1 MKNIFIK
8 TLAGIALLLF
18 IVFQIRGQLPVTGR
32 PVPELAHIEPLV
44 TSWMNAGNIDAAV
57 IGIMRDGVV
66 VYLRGFGWLDDDVPM
81 IENAKVRLASV
92 TKPITAAAIRNLIA
106 EPDIDLALNTP
117 AFNIG
122 SNNGVLNLSPWPSLG
137 DTRLA
142 NVTVNHLLN
151 HWGGWA
157 RDSVG
162 DHTIRECQIASEMN
176 VTSPPGR
183 TNTMRWILGQPLI
196 NNPGATYHYSNE
208 GYLALGLIIEELQPI
223 SYLSYV
229 RNRILRPGMGVPV
242 TEISQARTLRGN
254 ADPREPW
261 YRGGTC
267 TFCNVFP
274 GLVFGGCSNVLSIQ
288 RAYGQRHLE
297 ARLSQGGL
305 IASAPA
311 VLRFANTYR
320 VGSQNIGMPLDE
332 APLTSQQAHGG
343 SLEGVSTYLVQHP
356 DGYNAFIFF
365 NNRSDTTYVAR
376 RFWSVHLRDT
386 LQGLNEDDWPT
397 AASDGFWTQTSGSSS
412 GGYGAYNQPYGSFSH
427 ALNQCTNGSNIRL
440 LPGATQWSGLITTR
454 LLIDAP
460 EGNALIGQ

>member
-1 MKNIFIK
+1 MKNIFVK
-8 TLAGIALLLF
+8 TLAGFALLLF
-18 IVFQIRGQLPVTGR
+18 IVFQIRGQLPVAGR
-32 PVPELAHIEPLV
+32 PVPELAHIDTLV

-151 HWGGWA
+151 HLGGWDF
-157 RDSVG
+157 DSVG
-162 DHTIRECQIASEMN
+162 DLTRRECQIASEMN

-196 NNPGATYHYSNE
+196 HNPGDLSRYNNE
-208 GYLALGLIIEELQPI
+208 GYLALGLIIEELQPL
-223 SYLSYV
+223 SYLSYI

-242 TEISQARTLRGN
+242 TEISLAKTTRANRDL
-254 ADPREPW
+254 REPW
-261 YRGGTC
+261 YLSSSCRNC
-267 TFCNVFP
+267 DVFRSCNH
-274 GLVFGGCSNVLSIQ
+274 SDMIQ
-288 RAYGQRHLE
+288 GPYGREHIE
-297 ARLSQGGL
+297 ARMSQGGL

-320 VGSQNIGMPLDE
+320 VASQNIGMPLLDE
-332 APLTSQQAHGG
+332 DTLTTWLAHGG
-343 SLEGVSTYLVQHP
+343 RLEGVSTYLVQHP

-365 NNRSDTTYVAR
+365 NRSSDTTYVAR
-376 RFWSVHLRDT
+376 RFWSVHLRDI